1 MTCAY
6 QKRAAIGR
14 REPARAPMLPR
25 ILVSVTALMTI
36 IVVLS
41 SSPHAHSAT
50 SVGSIVIGVSALQS
64 YRILSFKKSQNS
76 QTSRSRIKATGRADD
91 YESNNRNDG
100 NDSILQREAT
110 DTSSKYTT
118 MTNTK
123 TLEPENQDLLNLQTQ
138 AAKLR
143 EEAKSLQLVLQQE
156 KENKIIR
163 ETEKV
168 DRWIEELLIE
178 AKVDENTEL
187 LKTVDQVLERLT
199 EDRYSA
205 EQVNKIFKRLCEIRT
220 QESRSNCSPL
230 MSLLVDAACK
240 LDCMERED
248 NPNKR
253 WNHKVER
260 LLQKKLFA
268 RDWNI
273 ELDDEDD
280 AGNTW
285 KLW

>member
-1 MTCAY
+1 
-6 QKRAAIGR
+6 
-14 REPARAPMLPR
+14 MLSR
-25 ILVSVTALMTI
+25 ILVVMTAIMTF

-41 SSPHAHSAT
+41 SSPDAPSAT
-50 SVGSIVIGVSALQS
+50 SVGSIVVGVSAFQS

-76 QTSRSRIKATGRADD
+76 QPSRSRIKATGRADD
-91 YESNNRNDG
+91 NESNNRNRSDG
-100 NDSILQREAT
+100 NDRILQREAT
-110 DTSSKYTT
+110 DTSSKATT

-143 EEAKSLQLVLQQE
+143 EEAKSLQLALQQE

-240 LDCMERED
+240 LDCMERDD